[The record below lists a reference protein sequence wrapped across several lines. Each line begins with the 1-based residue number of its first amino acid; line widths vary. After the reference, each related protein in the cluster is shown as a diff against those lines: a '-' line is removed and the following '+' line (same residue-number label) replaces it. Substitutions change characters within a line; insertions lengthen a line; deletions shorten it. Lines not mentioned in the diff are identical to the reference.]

1 MSQGPDAERP
11 SRAERS
17 EATRARLVDAAVPLF
32 AERGYGGVAMEQV
45 VAAAGVT
52 RGALYHHFRD
62 KRDLF
67 RAVYEASETEMMRR
81 TVAALAN
88 VEDPWE
94 ELVAGIHA
102 WLDACADPALRRIS
116 LVDAPA
122 VLGWAEWREIGNRH
136 ALGLVSAALQGAM
149 DGGALRR
156 ADVEPL
162 AHLVLAALAEAAMLV
177 ATAEDPE
184 AARPEVEQTV
194 VALLSGLRAG

>member
-17 EATRARLVDAAVPLF
+17 EATRARLVDAALPLF

-81 TVAALAN
+81 TIAALTD
-88 VEDPWE
+88 VDDPWV
-94 ELVAGIHA
+94 ELVAGVHA
-102 WLDACADPALRRIS
+102 WLDACGDPVLRQIS
-116 LVDAPA
+116 LVDAPS
-122 VLGWAEWREIGNRH
+122 VLGWEEWREIGNRH
-136 ALGLVSAALQGAM
+136 ALGLVTAALQGAM
-149 DGGALRR
+149 DGGALRP

-177 ATAEDPE
+177 ATADDPVATREQVE
-184 AARPEVEQTV
+184 ATV
-194 VALLSGLRAG
+194 VGLLSGLRA

>member
-17 EATRARLVDAAVPLF
+17 EATRARLVDAALPLF

-67 RAVYEASETEMMRR
+67 RAVYEATEAEMMRR
-81 TVAALAN
+81 TIAALTD
-88 VEDPWE
+88 VDDPWE
-94 ELVAGIHA
+94 ELVAGVHA
-102 WLDACADPALRRIS
+102 WLDACGDPVLRQIS

-122 VLGWAEWREIGNRH
+122 VLGWTEWRGGGEQHGPR
-136 ALGLVSAALQGAM
+136 AVAAGRPAGLG
-149 DGGALRR
+149 GG
-156 ADVEPL
+156 
-162 AHLVLAALAEAAMLV
+162 
-177 ATAEDPE
+177 
-184 AARPEVEQTV
+184 
-194 VALLSGLRAG
+194 

>member
-17 EATRARLVDAAVPLF
+17 EATRARLVDAALPLF
-32 AERGYGGVAMEQV
+32 AERGYGSVAMEQV

-122 VLGWAEWREIGNRH
+122 VVRWDERRGGCPPPSRMV
-136 ALGLVSAALQGAM
+136 VS
-149 DGGALRR
+149 
-156 ADVEPL
+156 E
-162 AHLVLAALAEAAMLV
+162 
-177 ATAEDPE
+177 
-184 AARPEVEQTV
+184 
-194 VALLSGLRAG
+194 

>member
-122 VLGWAEWREIGNRH
+122 VLGWAEWREIGNGH
-136 ALGLVSAALQGAM
+136 ALGLVTAALQGAM

-156 ADVEPL
+156 AEVEPL

-177 ATAEDPE
+177 ATADDPE

-194 VALLSGLRAG
+194 VALLSGLRAA

>member
-17 EATRARLVDAAVPLF
+17 EATRARLVDAALPLF

-67 RAVYEASETEMMRR
+67 RAVYEATEAEMMRR
-81 TVAALAN
+81 TIAALTD

-102 WLDACADPALRRIS
+102 WLDARGDPVPRQIS

-122 VLGWAEWREIGNRH
+122 VLGWSEWRDIGNQH
-136 ALGLVSAALQGAM
+136 AIPLGPAALQGAM
-149 DGGALRR
+149 DGGATRT

-162 AHLVLAALAEAAMLV
+162 
-177 ATAEDPE
+177 
-184 AARPEVEQTV
+184 
-194 VALLSGLRAG
+194 